1 MASDDL
7 AIFSRISELIE
18 EERKL
23 RESHVGTPLRSDER
37 ERLEAVEVELD
48 QCWDLLNQ
56 RRALREYGADPDK
69 ATVRDETTVEH
80 YQQ

>member
-1 MASDDL
+1 MPSDDP
-7 AIFSRISELIE
+7 AIFTRISDLVE

-23 RESHVGTPLRSDER
+23 RESHTGTPLRQDDLR
-37 ERLEAVEVELD
+37 RLEVVEVELD

-56 RRALREYGADPDK
+56 RRALREYGGDPDG
-69 ATVRDETTVEH
+69 ATVRNESTVER